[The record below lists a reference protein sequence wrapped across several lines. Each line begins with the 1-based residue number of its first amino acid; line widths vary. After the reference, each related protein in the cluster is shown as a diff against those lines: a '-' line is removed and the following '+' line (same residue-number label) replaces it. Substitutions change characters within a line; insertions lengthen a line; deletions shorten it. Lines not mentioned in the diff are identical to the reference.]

1 MFGNLKSVDWIWK
14 IKLSKSRQIDI
25 SLCFSQMSV
34 EYNYPEDVSDFNIII
49 ESFQRETVDEKD
61 KTDFDI
67 MGEKSKFDKLIVM
80 DDVSGLADKSNKF
93 SSFLTVCR
101 KFGYI
106 CLYIFHILFPNKT
119 NWQMIL
125 SQTKIFNIFSL
136 PIQLTQMLKVLTNNC
151 DRGTINY
158 IPARDLWH
166 IEFFNIRRFKILL
179 PWKFKP
185 FEEENECRK
194 QL

>member
-166 IEFFNIRRFKILL
+166 IEFFNIRRLKILL

-185 FEEENECRK
+185 CEEENECRK